1 MGDLL
6 TAKRASLTRVRMAPT
21 TGDDAEVPYTKRNFP
36 LTCKERP
43 VRISATYRNCDTHRN
58 DVVGSVS

>member
-1 MGDLL
+1 MIWTLTVGLIKPIGDLL

-36 LTCKERP
+36 LTCKEEKTRK
-43 VRISATYRNCDTHRN
+43 N
-58 DVVGSVS
+58 